1 MLDLRFLFS
10 WLNPEFI
17 MTYCYLLL
25 QKALTTTDP
34 DVSIKAKIDSTEC
47 F

>member
-10 WLNPEFI
+10 WLNPEII
-17 MTYCYLLL
+17 MTYYYLLL
-25 QKALTTTDP
+25 QKTLTTTDP
-34 DVSIKAKIDSTEC
+34 DVSIKAKIDSTGC